1 MSPPIKGGE
10 ISYIPSPLAGE
21 GYGEGD
27 FHVKTGNF
35 YGIGLGPGDPELLTL
50 KALHAIQKADC
61 IFVPKSDT
69 KEDSL
74 ALEIV
79 KDYVKGKKVIEQVY
93 PMTKDKSILNSA
105 WRKAA
110 EEIHA
115 EVTAGHNAVY
125 LTLGDPMTFSTYIYL
140 LRCLTTMLPAH
151 AIHTIPGI
159 TSYNAA
165 ACAANYP
172 LLTGDERLAVIP
184 VPKDIT
190 ELRPILK
197 SFDTVVMMKVAK
209 KLDEVI
215 QLLEDMKLSDN
226 ALFASY
232 VGQKNV
238 YLTFDLVSLIGSNKG
253 YLSVLIVKKRK

>member
-1 MSPPIKGGE
+1 MKP
-10 ISYIPSPLAGE
+10 
-21 GYGEGD
+21 
-27 FHVKTGNF
+27 GNF
-35 YGIGLGPGDPELLTL
+35 YGIGLGPGDPELLTM
-50 KALHAIQKADC
+50 KAIHIIQRADC

-79 KDYVKGKKVIEQVY
+79 QDYVRGKRVTEQVY
-93 PMTKDKSILNSA
+93 PMTKDKSVLDSA
-105 WRKAA
+105 WLKSA
-110 EEIHA
+110 EEIRA
-115 EVTAGHNAVY
+115 EVINGNNVAY

-140 LRCLTTMLPAH
+140 LRQLNTLLPEH

-165 ACAANYP
+165 ACAANFP

-190 ELRPILK
+190 ELRSIIEA
-197 SFDTVVMMKVAK
+197 FDTIVLMKVAK

-215 QLLEDMKLSDN
+215 QLLEEMQLSEN

-232 VGQKNV
+232 IGQRDA
-238 YLTFDLVSLIGSNKG
+238 YLTCDIISLKGSGRG
-253 YLSVLIVKKRK
+253 YMSVLIVKGIRH

>member
-1 MSPPIKGGE
+1 MNI
-10 ISYIPSPLAGE
+10 
-21 GYGEGD
+21 
-27 FHVKTGNF
+27 GNF
-35 YGIGLGPGDPELLTL
+35 FGIGLGPGDPELITL
-50 KALHAIQKADC
+50 KALHTIQRADC

-79 KDYVKGKKVIEQVY
+79 KDYVKGKRVIEQVY
-93 PMTKDKSILNSA
+93 PMTKDKETLNTA
-105 WRKAA
+105 WLKAA
-110 EEIHA
+110 EEIHT
-115 EVTAGHNAVY
+115 EVKNGYDAVY

-140 LRCLTTMLPAH
+140 LRHLNTMLPAQ

-165 ACAANYP
+165 ACEANYP

-190 ELRPILK
+190 ELRPILE
-197 SFDTVVMMKVAK
+197 SFDTVVLMKVAK
-209 KLDEVI
+209 NLDEVV
-215 QLLEDMKLSDN
+215 QLLEDMKLSEN

-232 VGQKNV
+232 IGQKNA
-238 YLTFDLVSLIGSNKG
+238 YLTCDIVSLKGSGRG
-253 YLSVLIVKKRK
+253 YMSVLIVKRNKIYQ

>member
-1 MSPPIKGGE
+1 
-10 ISYIPSPLAGE
+10 
-21 GYGEGD
+21 
-27 FHVKTGNF
+27 
-35 YGIGLGPGDPELLTL
+35 GPGDPELLTL
-50 KALHAIQKADC
+50 KALHTIQRVDC

-79 KDYVKGKKVIEQVY
+79 KDYVKGKRVIEQVY
-93 PMTKDKSILNSA
+93 PMTKDKETLNTA
-105 WRKAA
+105 WLKAA
-110 EEIHA
+110 EEIRS
-115 EVTAGHNAVY
+115 EIMAGHDVAY
-125 LTLGDPMTFSTYIYL
+125 LTLGDPLTFSTYIYL
-140 LRCLTTMLPAH
+140 LRCLTAMLPAH
-151 AIHTIPGI
+151 AIRTIPGI

-190 ELRPILK
+190 ELRPILE

-215 QLLEDMKLSDN
+215 QLLEDMKLSEN

-232 VGQKNV
+232 IGQKNA
-238 YLTFDLVSLIGSNKG
+238 YFTCDLATLKESGKG
-253 YLSVLIVKKRK
+253 YMSVLIVKQRKRES

>member
-1 MSPPIKGGE
+1 M
-10 ISYIPSPLAGE
+10 
-21 GYGEGD
+21 
-27 FHVKTGNF
+27 KTGNF

-50 KALHAIQKADC
+50 KALHTIQTADC

-74 ALEIV
+74 ALDIV
-79 KDYVKGKKVIEQVY
+79 KEYVKGKRVIEQIY
-93 PMTKDKSILNSA
+93 PMTKDKSILNTA
-105 WRKAA
+105 WQKAA
-110 EEIHA
+110 EEICS
-115 EVTAGHNAVY
+115 EVKAGYDAAY

-140 LRCLTTMLPAH
+140 LRYLTAMLPAS

-184 VPKDIT
+184 IPKDIA
-190 ELRPILK
+190 ELRPILD
-197 SFDTVVMMKVAK
+197 SFDTVVLKVAK

-215 QLLEDMKLSDN
+215 QLLEDMKLLEN

-232 VGQKNV
+232 IGQKDA
-238 YLTFDLVSLIGSNKG
+238 YLTCDIISLKGSGRG
-253 YLSVLIVKKRK
+253 YMSVLIVRRLKR

>member
-1 MSPPIKGGE
+1 MKP
-10 ISYIPSPLAGE
+10 
-21 GYGEGD
+21 
-27 FHVKTGNF
+27 GNF
-35 YGIGLGPGDPELLTL
+35 YGIGLGPGDPELLTM
-50 KALHAIQKADC
+50 KAIHIIQRADC
-61 IFVPKSDT
+61 IFVPKSNT

-79 KDYVKGKKVIEQVY
+79 QDYVRGKRVTEQVY
-93 PMTKDKSILNSA
+93 PMTKDKSVLKSA
-105 WRKAA
+105 WLKYA
-110 EEIHA
+110 EEIRA
-115 EVTAGHNAVY
+115 EVINGNNVAY

-140 LRCLTTMLPAH
+140 LRQLNTLLPEH

-165 ACAANYP
+165 ACAANFP

-190 ELRPILK
+190 ELRSIIEA
-197 SFDTVVMMKVAK
+197 FDTVVLMKVAK

-215 QLLEDMKLSDN
+215 QLLEEMQLSEN

-232 VGQKNV
+232 IGQRDA
-238 YLTFDLVSLIGSNKG
+238 YLTCDIISLKGSGRG
-253 YLSVLIVKKRK
+253 YMSVLIVKGIRH

>member
-1 MSPPIKGGE
+1 MKI
-10 ISYIPSPLAGE
+10 
-21 GYGEGD
+21 
-27 FHVKTGNF
+27 GNF

-50 KALHAIQKADC
+50 KALHTIQRADC
-61 IFVPKSDT
+61 IFVPKSDS

-79 KDYVKGKKVIEQVY
+79 KDYVKGKKIIEQVY
-93 PMTKDKSILNSA
+93 PMTKDKETLNTA
-105 WRKAA
+105 WLKAA
-110 EEIHA
+110 EEIHT
-115 EVTAGHNAVY
+115 EVKNGYNVVY

-140 LRCLTTMLPAH
+140 LRHLNTMLPEK

-172 LLTGDERLAVIP
+172 LLTGDEKLAVIP
-184 VPKDIT
+184 IPKDVA
-190 ELRPILK
+190 ELRSILE
-197 SFDTVVMMKVAK
+197 SFDTIVMMKVAK

-215 QLLEDMKLSDN
+215 QLLEDMKLSEN

-232 VGQKNV
+232 IGQKDA
-238 YLTFDLVSLIGSNKG
+238 YLTCDIVSLKGSGMG
-253 YLSVLIVKKRK
+253 YMSVLVAKRRK

>member
-1 MSPPIKGGE
+1 MPRIDKNGHE
-10 ISYIPSPLAGE
+10 QLKM
-21 GYGEGD
+21 
-27 FHVKTGNF
+27 KTGNF

-50 KALHAIQKADC
+50 MALNTIQKADC

-74 ALEIV
+74 ALDIV
-79 KDYVKGKKVIEQVY
+79 KDYVKGKKVVEQVY
-93 PMTKDKSILNSA
+93 PMTKDKQTLNTA

-115 EVTAGHNAVY
+115 EVTAGHDAVY

-140 LRCLTTMLPAH
+140 LRYLTTMLPPH

-165 ACAANYP
+165 ACAASYP

-190 ELRPILK
+190 ELRPILA
-197 SFDTVVMMKVAK
+197 SFDTIVMMKVAK

-215 QLLEDMKLSDN
+215 QLLEDMNLSDN

-232 VGQKNV
+232 IGQKDA
-238 YLTFDLVSLIGSNKG
+238 YLTCDLMSLKGSGKG
-253 YLSVLIVKKRK
+253 YMSVLIVRRLKQ

>member
-1 MSPPIKGGE
+1 MK
-10 ISYIPSPLAGE
+10 L
-21 GYGEGD
+21 
-27 FHVKTGNF
+27 GNF
-35 YGIGLGPGDPELLTL
+35 FGIGLGPGDPELLTL
-50 KALHAIQKADC
+50 KALHTIQRADW
-61 IFVPKSDT
+61 IFVPKSDS

-79 KDYVKGKKVIEQVY
+79 KDYVKGKKVIEQIY
-93 PMTKDKSILNSA
+93 PMTKDKQTLNTA
-105 WRKAA
+105 WLKAA
-110 EEIHA
+110 EEIHT
-115 EVTAGHNAVY
+115 EVKNGHDVVY

-140 LRCLTTMLPAH
+140 LRHLNTLLPEK

-184 VPKDIT
+184 IPKDIA
-190 ELRPILK
+190 ELRTILE

-215 QLLEDMKLSDN
+215 QLLEEMKLSEN

-232 VGQKNV
+232 IGQKDA
-238 YLTFDLVSLIGSNKG
+238 YLTCDIVSLKGSGRG
-253 YLSVLIVKKRK
+253 YMSVLIVKRRK

>member
-1 MSPPIKGGE
+1 MKP
-10 ISYIPSPLAGE
+10 
-21 GYGEGD
+21 
-27 FHVKTGNF
+27 GNF
-35 YGIGLGPGDPELLTL
+35 YGIGLGPGDPELLTM
-50 KALHAIQKADC
+50 KAIHIIQRADC

-79 KDYVKGKKVIEQVY
+79 QDYVRGKRVTEQVY
-93 PMTKDKSILNSA
+93 PMTKDKSVLKSA
-105 WRKAA
+105 WLKYA
-110 EEIHA
+110 EEIRA
-115 EVTAGHNAVY
+115 EVINGNNVAY

-140 LRCLTTMLPAH
+140 LRQLNTLLPEH

-165 ACAANYP
+165 ACAANFP

-190 ELRPILK
+190 ELRSIIEA
-197 SFDTVVMMKVAK
+197 FDTVVLMKVAK

-215 QLLEDMKLSDN
+215 QLLEEMQLSEN

-232 VGQKNV
+232 IGQRDA
-238 YLTFDLVSLIGSNKG
+238 YLTCDIISLKGSGRG
-253 YLSVLIVKKRK
+253 YMSVLIVKGIRH

>member
-1 MSPPIKGGE
+1 MNI
-10 ISYIPSPLAGE
+10 
-21 GYGEGD
+21 
-27 FHVKTGNF
+27 GNF
-35 YGIGLGPGDPELLTL
+35 FGIGLGPGDPELITL
-50 KALHAIQKADC
+50 KALHTIQRADC

-79 KDYVKGKKVIEQVY
+79 KDYVKGKRVIEQVY
-93 PMTKDKSILNSA
+93 PMTKDKETLNTA
-105 WRKAA
+105 WLKAA
-110 EEIHA
+110 EEIHT
-115 EVTAGHNAVY
+115 EVKNGYDAVY

-140 LRCLTTMLPAH
+140 LRHLNTMLPAQ

-190 ELRPILK
+190 ELRPILE
-197 SFDTVVMMKVAK
+197 SFDTIVLMKVAK
-209 KLDEVI
+209 NLDEVV
-215 QLLEDMKLSDN
+215 QLLEDMKLSEN

-232 VGQKNV
+232 IGQKNA
-238 YLTFDLVSLIGSNKG
+238 YLTCDIVSLKGSGRG
-253 YLSVLIVKKRK
+253 YMSVLIVKRRKYIT

>member
-1 MSPPIKGGE
+1 MNP
-10 ISYIPSPLAGE
+10 
-21 GYGEGD
+21 
-27 FHVKTGNF
+27 GNF
-35 YGIGLGPGDPELLTL
+35 YGIGLGPGDPELLTM
-50 KALHAIQKADC
+50 KAIHTIQRVDC
-61 IFVPKSDT
+61 IYVPKSDA

-79 KDYVKGKKVIEQVY
+79 KDHVKEKRVIEQVY
-93 PMTKDKSILNSA
+93 PMTKDKSVLNTA
-105 WRKAA
+105 WLKAA

-115 EVTAGHNAVY
+115 EVTKGYDVAY

-140 LRCLTTMLPAH
+140 LRQLNTILPDH
-151 AIHTIPGI
+151 VIHTIPGI

-165 ACAANYP
+165 ACMANFP

-184 VPKDIT
+184 VPRDIT

-197 SFDTVVMMKVAK
+197 AFDTVVMMKVAK

-215 QLLEDMKLSDN
+215 QLLEEMRLSDN

-232 VGQKNV
+232 IGQKDAC
-238 YLTFDLVSLIGSNKG
+238 LTCDLVSLKGSGRG
-253 YLSVLIVKKRK
+253 YMSVLIVKRTKY